1 MTDKNTQSNMINI
14 RGLTF
19 RDITPEE
26 ALNTAIGALSGDG
39 KKKTPFVVYTPNAEI
54 AQLCVEDEKIRECIL
69 SADMLVQDGA
79 GIVLASKILKKPLKY
94 KIAGIDL
101 GEGIVKYAAASGKKV
116 YFLGAAPANS
126 ERKAVALI
134 AEEKLA
140 EKYEGFKLCGWHDG
154 YFKPEMT
161 DDIINDINDCGT
173 DILFVCLGAPRQELW
188 VKENRDKLNVSLILG
203 LGGSLDGY
211 AGTVKRAP
219 EFFIKINCEW
229 LYRLIKQPSRFKRM
243 LKLPKYIFGALG
255 ERLRGK

>member
-1 MTDKNTQSNMINI
+1 MINTEVIPKRLAPTISLSRLFPTIII
-14 RGLTF
+14 RF
-19 RDITPEE
+19 
-26 ALNTAIGALSGDG
+26 LSSSVRCSSFIAVSNIACDG
-39 KKKTPFVVYTPNAEI
+39 FFSPTSSE
-54 AQLCVEDEKIRECIL
+54 
-69 SADMLVQDGA
+69 
-79 GIVLASKILKKPLKY
+79 IVLASKILKKPLKY